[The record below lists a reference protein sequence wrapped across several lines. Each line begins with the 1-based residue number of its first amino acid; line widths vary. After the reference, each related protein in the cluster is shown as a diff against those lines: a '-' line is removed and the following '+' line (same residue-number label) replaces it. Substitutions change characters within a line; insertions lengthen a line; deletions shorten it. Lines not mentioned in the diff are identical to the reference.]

1 MQPIRT
7 LAILVSIALLP
18 RVAAAQPRSPRAVI
32 DSAAVA
38 NTIHRFHTALAAGDS
53 AGAMALLAPEV
64 EVLESG
70 ERETR
75 AEYRAH
81 HLAAD
86 IEFARAVRSERGP
99 VRVRVRGDV
108 GWATTTSTT
117 RGQFR
122 GRAVDSAGAE
132 LMVLV
137 RTPAGWRIAA
147 IHWSSHRRSQ
157 G

>member
-1 MQPIRT
+1 MNTIRT
-7 LAILVSIALLP
+7 LAL
-18 RVAAAQPRSPRAVI
+18 AAALAAVPVSVSAQSRSAEP

-38 NTIHRFHTALAAGDS
+38 AAVNRFHAALAAGDS
-53 AGAMALLAPEV
+53 AAALALLAPDA

-70 ERETR
+70 DRETR

-81 HLAAD
+81 HLPAD

-108 GWATTTSTT
+108 AWASTTSVT
-117 RGQFR
+117 RGRFR
-122 GRAVDSAGAE
+122 GREVDSAGAE

-147 IHWSSHRRSQ
+147 IHWSSHRRT
-157 G
+157 